1 MADYRWYLPINT
13 MIPSEKTALH
23 KAYLKT
29 DPSSG
34 DRYITCTS

>member
-1 MADYRWYLPINT
+1 

-29 DPSSG
+29 EQIHNIYFLKSKNQFLFKL
-34 DRYITCTS
+34 R